1 MSARTPNPNLALQHA
16 RPILGGAPAGTALLT
31 RCDGRRWWKEAQ
43 EGSAID
49 APGLPYAAAPAG
61 PTSYGMRV
69 LSMFLSDQTYTL
81 RRADELLEQTAAASA
96 RSYALLPADLFAKA
110 RDW

>member
-1 MSARTPNPNLALQHA
+1 MV
-16 RPILGGAPAGTALLT
+16 
-31 RCDGRRWWKEAQ
+31 RRWWKEAQ
-43 EGSAID
+43 EGAAID

-69 LSMFLSDQTYTL
+69 LSIFLSDQTYIL
-81 RRADELLEQTAAASA
+81 RRADELLEQQTAATATA